1 MPQIVSNYNTKY
13 FLKLFKEKDL
23 GIDTVLEE
31 EIHSPSWSEKDN
43 FNKTMAIKLR
53 KKIEL

>member
-13 FLKLFKEKDL
+13 FLKLLKEKYL

-31 EIHSPSWSEKDN
+31 EIYHPSWSEKDN
-43 FNKTMAIKLR
+43 FNKRMAIKLR
-53 KKIEL
+53 KK